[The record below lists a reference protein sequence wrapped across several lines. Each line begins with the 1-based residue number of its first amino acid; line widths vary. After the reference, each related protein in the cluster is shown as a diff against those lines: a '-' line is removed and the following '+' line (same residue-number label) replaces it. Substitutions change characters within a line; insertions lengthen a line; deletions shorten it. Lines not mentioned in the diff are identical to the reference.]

1 MINIEQRDI
10 VLAPFPFT
18 DLSTTKKRPVL
29 IVSNN
34 NINKNKSIL
43 DFIGLAVTSKIRFTS
58 YAVQIDTPDLETGSL
73 PKQSEIH
80 CDKIGT
86 IEKKFA
92 SKWLGRLNNTSFSVV
107 KSKLS
112 EVFK

>member
-1 MINIEQRDI
+1 MIDIEQRDI

-18 DLSTTKKRPVL
+18 DHSTTKKRPVL
-29 IVSNN
+29 VVSNN

-58 YAVQIDTPDLETGSL
+58 YAVQIDTPDMESGSL

-80 CDKIGT
+80 CDKIAT
-86 IEKKFA
+86 IEKKII
-92 SKWLGRLNNTSFSVV
+92 SKPLGRLNITTFLAVR
-107 KSKLS
+107 SKLV